1 MRTSGIFIDDTS
13 RYVKDWTWFK
23 VFPWMLME
31 TGLGSLLITWT
42 SVFPMLMVRPNCL
55 LVVWTKLTRVWRSAS
70 DSAIN
75 AMSSAKRRL
84 LTIDPFN
91 LKSMLE
97 SSIAVV
103 MTSSRR
109 MLKSWGERM
118 HSCLTPVSVWNQ
130 SIISLS
136 TLTALLEIL

>member
-1 MRTSGIFIDDTS
+1 
-13 RYVKDWTWFK
+13 
-23 VFPWMLME
+23 ME

-55 LVVWTKLTRVWRSAS
+55 LVVWTKSTKVWRSVS
-70 DSAIN
+70 YSAIN

-91 LKSMLE
+91 LRPMLE
-97 SSIAVV
+97 FSIAVV

-109 MLKSWGERM
+109 MLKS
-118 HSCLTPVSVWNQ
+118 
-130 SIISLS
+130 
-136 TLTALLEIL
+136 